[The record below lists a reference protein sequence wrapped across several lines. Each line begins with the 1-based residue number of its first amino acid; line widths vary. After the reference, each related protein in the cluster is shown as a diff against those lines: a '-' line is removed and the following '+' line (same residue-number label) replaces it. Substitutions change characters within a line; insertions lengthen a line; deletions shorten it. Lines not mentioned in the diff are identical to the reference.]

1 MRVVRNA
8 LTASKEISH
17 DEALVNATITETNR
31 LIQEGV
37 TPLREDRERLKS
49 QLKEVRSKAVRL
61 MDALESG
68 KVPIDRIEDRLKA
81 LETEDKDL
89 KGQLETVGFE
99 LQSRENDSISAE
111 LVRQTYNNFRLVFDN
126 LTAIDRK

>member
-17 DEALVNATITETNR
+17 DEALVNATITEANR

-37 TPLREDRERLKS
+37 TPLKEDRERLKS

-81 LETEDKDL
+81 LETEEKDL

-111 LVRQTYNNFRLVFDN
+111 LVRQTYKNFRLVFDN